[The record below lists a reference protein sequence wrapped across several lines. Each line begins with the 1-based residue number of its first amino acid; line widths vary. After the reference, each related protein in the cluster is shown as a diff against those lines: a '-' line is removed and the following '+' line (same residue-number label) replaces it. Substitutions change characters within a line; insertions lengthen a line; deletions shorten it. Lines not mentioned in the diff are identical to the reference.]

1 MWMGPTGLD
10 SGAMGIFLYMQHD
23 REIFLDVLEE
33 MTGQRLMF
41 NYVRPGKVT
50 GDLTPRAE
58 QLLRDYLKIGTQRLQ
73 EHWDSLFA
81 SELFQVRTQGIGVL
95 TREQAL
101 DYGATGFVLR
111 ASGVDWDL
119 RRDRPYDAYN
129 QFEFDVMTRTNGDI
143 FDRMVCRLD
152 EVRQSLRIIEQCLD
166 GMPEGP
172 VAARVP
178 KVLRVPEGEA
188 CGIVESAR
196 GEVGIHIYSDGSD
209 RPLRMRYRPPTL
221 YSLAMAE
228 SLLPGMMLADAIV
241 GMGSF
246 DFCFGEVDR

>member
-1 MWMGPTGLD
+1 M
-10 SGAMGIFLYMQHD
+10 
-23 REIFLDVLEE
+23 
-33 MTGQRLMF
+33 
-41 NYVRPGKVT
+41 
-50 GDLTPRAE
+50 
-58 QLLRDYLKIGTQRLQ
+58 LRNYLKIAEGRMQ
-73 EHWDSLFA
+73 EHWDSLFE
-81 SELFQVRTQGIGVL
+81 SELFQARTQGIAVL
-95 TREQAL
+95 TAQEAL

-119 RRDRPYDAYN
+119 RRDRPYDAYSN
-129 QFEFDVMTRTNGDI
+129 FEFDVMTRPGGDV

-166 GMPEGP
+166 GMPEGSIK
-172 VAARVP
+172 AKLP

-209 RPLRMRYRPPTL
+209 KPLRMRYRPPTL

-228 SLLPGMMLADAIV
+228 SLLPGMLLADSIV